1 MITCNIFLWRNQ
13 KKILILINPVSGGG
27 WGGGGWG
34 GGTAST
40 PCLVVVVVGGGGKQ
54 RQPRVWGKQ
63 RQPRVWGETASTPCL
78 VGGNSVNPV
87 SSGGKQRQPHLKIVW
102 GIKRQPYALKIV
114 WRKTLI
120 WCRSSHWDNA
130 SIPCIETGLGESID
144 PVHCD
149 GLG

>member
-1 MITCNIFLWRNQ
+1 MSGGNSV
-13 KKILILINPVSGGG
+13 NPVSGGG
-27 WGGGGWG
+27 GGGGG
-34 GGTAST
+34 
-40 PCLVVVVVGGGGKQ
+40 
-54 RQPRVWGKQ
+54 
-63 RQPRVWGETASTPCL
+63 TASTPCL

-102 GIKRQPYALKIV
+102 EIKRQPHALKIV
-114 WRKTLI
+114 LRKTLI
-120 WCRSSHWDNA
+120 WCRSSLGDNA